1 MKIIFLAIFI
11 FVIPFFS
18 SAATIDELRLKI
30 SERNNAI
37 ADLEKEIVAYQEKL
51 LTAGAE
57 KQTLQAKINELE
69 NTRKK
74 LTAELKVTE
83 NRITTASLSIEE
95 LGLAIAQKEADIFA
109 RRAEIADAIRQINQ
123 LELNTFVETALSGKF
138 STLWNDLEA
147 MSQLKAGVGEAL
159 TAIKEL
165 KVGLEMDKRAEEAK
179 RKNLVTFRG
188 NLTDQKAIIEYNKKE
203 TNTLLSATKSKEANY
218 KKTLA
223 EKLALKEAF
232 ERELGEFES
241 ELNIAIDPTKIPPAG
256 LGVLHWPLDSVA
268 ITQKFGLTS
277 FSLSNPTVYN
287 GSGHNGVDFRASIG
301 TPVKAALAGVVKGIG
316 NTDQVCPGA
325 SYGQWILLEHFN
337 GLSTLYAHL
346 SLIKISEREPVA
358 TGAVIGYSG
367 ATGYATGPHLHFTVY
382 ATQGVQVANRQSKV
396 CGGTYRMPIA
406 DPKAYLNPLQ
416 YL

>member
-232 ERELGEFES
+232 ERELG
-241 ELNIAIDPTKIPPAG
+241 
-256 LGVLHWPLDSVA
+256 
-268 ITQKFGLTS
+268 
-277 FSLSNPTVYN
+277 
-287 GSGHNGVDFRASIG
+287 
-301 TPVKAALAGVVKGIG
+301 
-316 NTDQVCPGA
+316 
-325 SYGQWILLEHFN
+325 
-337 GLSTLYAHL
+337 
-346 SLIKISEREPVA
+346 
-358 TGAVIGYSG
+358 
-367 ATGYATGPHLHFTVY
+367 
-382 ATQGVQVANRQSKV
+382 
-396 CGGTYRMPIA
+396 
-406 DPKAYLNPLQ
+406 
-416 YL
+416 

>member
-165 KVGLEMDKRAEEAK
+165 KV
-179 RKNLVTFRG
+179 
-188 NLTDQKAIIEYNKKE
+188 
-203 TNTLLSATKSKEANY
+203 
-218 KKTLA
+218 
-223 EKLALKEAF
+223 
-232 ERELGEFES
+232 
-241 ELNIAIDPTKIPPAG
+241 
-256 LGVLHWPLDSVA
+256 VL
-268 ITQKFGLTS
+268 
-277 FSLSNPTVYN
+277 
-287 GSGHNGVDFRASIG
+287 
-301 TPVKAALAGVVKGIG
+301 
-316 NTDQVCPGA
+316 
-325 SYGQWILLEHFN
+325 
-337 GLSTLYAHL
+337 
-346 SLIKISEREPVA
+346 
-358 TGAVIGYSG
+358 
-367 ATGYATGPHLHFTVY
+367 
-382 ATQGVQVANRQSKV
+382 
-396 CGGTYRMPIA
+396 
-406 DPKAYLNPLQ
+406 
-416 YL
+416 